1 MPGWS
6 WWLIW
11 AVLVV
16 ALVLVVVFG
25 IRRVLAAYRRARV
38 EGDRLNGLLGQ
49 LTASVDELS
58 EAGRRV
64 EELRTS
70 ALFGSRADLAAAVE
84 DHRLRRVHRR
94 QARRD
99 RRIARGRLITH
110 SAEHWT
116 DTHV

>member
-58 EAGRRV
+58 DAGRRV
-64 EELRTS
+64 EDQRTS
-70 ALFGSRADLAAAVE
+70 ALFGSRGGPRRRSGGPQATQGAPTAGSQGSADSP
-84 DHRLRRVHRR
+84 
-94 QARRD
+94 
-99 RRIARGRLITH
+99 G
-110 SAEHWT
+110 
-116 DTHV
+116 